1 MNHGIPKAMRILAAA
16 DLHGSQHRLNLLL
29 QNVTAYKPELVVIC
43 GDLTQFGP
51 GSVAKNLLDQIPV
64 ETLAVHGN
72 IDSADVPEAIDKS
85 KATNIH
91 LKRVIRF
98 KVPFIGVGGD
108 LPPSLAGLLI
118 RDGPEEHPLRDLLTR
133 ESVLVTHV
141 PPYKL
146 QDRIFIGTHGG
157 NKELRALVDTCTPRL
172 VLCAHIHEDPGVTVS
187 GSTTV
192 VNCSM
197 GKRTEGTVVDLDDT
211 ITVTTLD

>member
-1 MNHGIPKAMRILAAA
+1 MRILATA
-16 DLHGSQHRLNLLL
+16 DFHSSQYRLNL
-29 QNVTAYKPELVVIC
+29 VMRHIEVEKPDLVVVC

-51 GSVAKNLLDQIPV
+51 GSVATNLLNQLPV

-72 IDSADVPEAIDKS
+72 IDSSDVPQAIDTS

-91 LKRVIRF
+91 LKRVVCHGI
-98 KVPFIGVGGD
+98 PFIGVGGD
-108 LPPSLAGLLI
+108 LPSPLDSLEI
-118 RDGPEEHPLRDLLTR
+118 SDGATKKSLRTVLTQ

-157 NKELRALVDTCTPRL
+157 SKALRALIDTNKPRL
-172 VLCAHIHEDPGVTVS
+172 VLCGHIHEDPGVTVS
-187 GSTTV
+187 GKTTV

-197 GKRTEGTVVDLDDT
+197 GKRTEGTIVD
-211 ITVTTLD
+211 ITDAITARILG